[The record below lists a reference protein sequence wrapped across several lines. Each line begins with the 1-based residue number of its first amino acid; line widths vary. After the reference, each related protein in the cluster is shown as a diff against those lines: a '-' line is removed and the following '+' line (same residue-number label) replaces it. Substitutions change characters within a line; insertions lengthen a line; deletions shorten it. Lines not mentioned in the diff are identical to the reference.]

1 MNQVLNLEAEGPKRG
16 FGTVV
21 CRGVEKKVKIN
32 VGMNDVRAL
41 ILWVN

>member
-1 MNQVLNLEAEGPKRG
+1 MNRVLNLEAEGPRRG

-32 VGMNDVRAL
+32 AGMNEARAL
-41 ILWVN
+41 I